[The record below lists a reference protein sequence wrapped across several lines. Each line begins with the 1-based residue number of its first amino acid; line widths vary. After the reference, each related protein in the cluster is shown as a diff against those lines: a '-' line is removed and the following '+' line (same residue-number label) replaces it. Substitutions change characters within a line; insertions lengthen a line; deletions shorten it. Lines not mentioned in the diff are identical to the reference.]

1 MAAVFRHVN
10 GNMQDDAIY
19 AADLVMQIS
28 GLHKS
33 SAQYATRVSEVEL
46 DAECWYLFAALFA
59 GASAPLCSVSGT
71 CLLVACWCSH
81 ASVAL

>member
-33 SAQYATRVSEVEL
+33 SAHYSTWVSEAEL
-46 DAECWYLFAALFA
+46 DAECWSCH
-59 GASAPLCSVSGT
+59 ASARLSSLSGT
-71 CLLVACWCSH
+71 CLLVACWCSDG
-81 ASVAL
+81 SVVL

>member
-1 MAAVFRHVN
+1 MCMAAVFRHVN

-33 SAQYATRVSEVEL
+33 SALYATPVSEVEL
-46 DAECWYLFAALFA
+46 DAECWFCHLRVALFCFWHLLV
-59 GASAPLCSVSGT
+59 G
-71 CLLVACWCSH
+71 CLLVQ
-81 ASVAL
+81 